1 MILALLV
8 GCSSCAG
15 RPDSVPEAPGKITA
29 EDAADL
35 LTGTSPD
42 LPILPWL
49 AVAQLARE
57 DYRDCPLVYLGNST
71 VAIDAGSDEDG
82 CLDSAGVRWR
92 GQASVSYGAG
102 GALVF
107 SFDDFGPIE
116 GVDSPWTGFGNL
128 SVTLT
133 DAGTGMRVSSRMELT
148 SHGPGD
154 DLVFWVE
161 TEGGYAFYDG
171 VFYVDHAYGDVGI
184 MDWGTTEIDVNRV
197 PLSLTNGCA
206 YGAHPIGTI
215 GMFAKNDG
223 VFTFQA
229 AAAEEE
235 AMAGFPAPP
244 PPSAADTGADPHT
257 GGGGGGGGGGSI
269 EIPSPMGV
277 ASGYCGECTTLAIE
291 GVAVEGCVTP
301 TRVVS
306 WPFFDPF

>member
-1 MILALLV
+1 
-8 GCSSCAG
+8 
-15 RPDSVPEAPGKITA
+15 
-29 EDAADL
+29 
-35 LTGTSPD
+35 
-42 LPILPWL
+42 
-49 AVAQLARE
+49 
-57 DYRDCPLVYLGNST
+57 
-71 VAIDAGSDEDG
+71 
-82 CLDSAGVRWR
+82 
-92 GQASVSYGAG
+92 
-102 GALVF
+102 
-107 SFDDFGPIE
+107 
-116 GVDSPWTGFGNL
+116 
-128 SVTLT
+128 
-133 DAGTGMRVSSRMELT
+133 
-148 SHGPGD
+148 
-154 DLVFWVE
+154 VFWVE

-215 GMFAKNDG
+215 GLFAKNDG

-235 AMAGFPAPP
+235 ATAGFPAPP
-244 PPSAADTGADPHT
+244 PPAGPDTGAAPHT

-277 ASGYCGECTTLAIE
+277 ASGYCGECTTLAVE
-291 GVAVEGCVTP
+291 GVAVDGCVTP